1 MRIIRNS
8 TTLLFHKILIL
19 KAQVS
24 DGEINEFSL
33 QILLRDGTNLQV
45 FIVNI
50 YVKETGLTHRI

>member
-1 MRIIRNS
+1 M
-8 TTLLFHKILIL
+8 IL